1 MLSAELFSHHSPR
14 ESGRVFRRVERPARP
29 AAKRRSLRGLSKT
42 GAKTGSASR
51 REKEKKKK
59 KKRTF
64 PAILLLEH
72 PRRELSEER
81 DERARGCG
89 DGFVPGALVLR
100 QVL

>member
-14 ESGRVFRRVERPARP
+14 ESRRVEAGR
-29 AAKRRSLRGLSKT
+29 AAGASGGEAPVSPRSLEDET
-42 GAKTGSASR
+42 AKTGSASR

>member
-14 ESGRVFRRVERPARP
+14 ESRGVFRRVERPARP

-42 GAKTGSASR
+42 SAKTGSASR
-51 REKEKKKK
+51 REKKKK